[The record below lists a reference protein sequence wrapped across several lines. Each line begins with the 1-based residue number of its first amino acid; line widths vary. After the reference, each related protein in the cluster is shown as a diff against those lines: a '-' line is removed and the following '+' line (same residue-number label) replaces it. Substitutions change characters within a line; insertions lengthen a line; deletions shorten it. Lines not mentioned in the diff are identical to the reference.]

1 MKILRTPNQITVVT
15 KVPAVKELGRVT
27 VSHYATDENGR
38 KYEVDH
44 YGFEY
49 TDNAG
54 ECVGVAYCESDVAVE
69 GCIAV
74 VYQVSSDTKTK
85 AFLESKRK
93 TIEKIMDYED
103 EAAALVAQLQAA
115 AAAKQ
120 AKFDALFVD

>member
-15 KVPAVKELGRVT
+15 KVPAVKDLGRVT
-27 VSHYATDENGR
+27 VAHYTTDENGR
-38 KYEVDH
+38 KYEADH

-49 TDNAG
+49 TDDEGRSIG
-54 ECVGVAYCESDVAVE
+54 EAFCQSDTAVE
-69 GCIAV
+69 GCIAI

-103 EAAALVAQLQAA
+103 EAAALVAKLQAEK
-115 AAAKQ
+115 AAKQ